1 MPHGENDGEVHASAL
16 FVLGGEEF
24 LDQLF
29 VLGILGVQLA
39 RSAVLELRMVNA
51 LLGDNSASD
60 EENTGDFEVGD
71 GSEHAHLTEGVLS
84 EAIETLHETFEQV
97 SEDVVNLTFVAVLLV
112 MEEPEG
118 ESFEVDIG
126 HEFLVSLTSLVG
138 VVHEVGLEVEKIE
151 ASGGQSIKWVDILLD
166 GGVSGG
172 LGLGT
177 TGGGSTLSLL
187 LLNLE
192 DGLETLLGHLD
203 LTEARD
209 ELGDG
214 GNARKPGA
222 SLGGGLG
229 EALVEDD
236 LEGHGESASDK
247 DVSNSH
253 LASAKEVTS
262 EARVDSAE
270 VLLDGF
276 DGVVEGGLGN
286 LGVSSED
293 GHDGGVASLLWA
305 GLDPVHPLVDL
316 SALDGVGAEERSVAV
331 SEVLGN
337 GVGLGELALGAL
349 KKREFVGGV
358 ESLVGSFSAG
368 LVRVD
373 DELEGLLV
381 HLGDDDAHVDEDV
394 SSVLG
399 VNFLLTNKDTVSH
412 HLRGEKGVFSLLTI
426 CILFL

>member
-1 MPHGENDGEVHASAL
+1 MPHGEDDGEVHASAN
-16 FVLGGEEF
+16 FILGGEEL
-24 LDQLF
+24 LDQLLVLS
-29 VLGILGVQLA
+29 VLGVHFA
-39 RSAVLELRMVNA
+39 RSAVLELGMVNA

-60 EENTGDFEVGD
+60 EEDASNFEVGD
-71 GSEHAHLTEGVLS
+71 RSEHAHLTEGVLS

-97 SEDVVNLTFVAVLLV
+97 SENVVDLAFVAVLLV

-118 ESFEVDIG
+118 ESFEVDVG

-151 ASGGQSIKWVDILLD
+151 GGGGQSIKWVDVLLD
-166 GGVSGG
+166 GSVSR

-177 TGGGSTLSLL
+177 AGGGSTLRLL
-187 LLNLE
+187 LFRLE
-192 DGLETLLGHLD
+192 DGLAALLGHLD

-222 SLGGGLG
+222 GLGSGLG

-236 LEGHGESASDK
+236 LEGSGENASDK
-247 DVSNSH
+247 DVGNRN
-253 LASAKEVTS
+253 LASAKEITS
-262 EARVDSAE
+262 ESGVDSAK

-276 DGVVEGGLGN
+276 DGVVEGSLGD

-293 GHDGGVASLLWA
+293 GHDGGVASLLGT

-316 SALDGVGAEERSVAV
+316 GALDGVRAEERSVTAG
-331 SEVLGN
+331 EVLGD

-368 LVRVD
+368 LIRVD
-373 DELEGLLV
+373 DELKCLFV
-381 HLGDDDAHVDEDV
+381 HLGDDNAHVDEDITG
-394 SSVLG
+394 VLG
-399 VNFLLTNKDTVSH
+399 VDFL
-412 HLRGEKGVFSLLTI
+412 
-426 CILFL
+426 